1 MGLLAWEGGWRIL
14 KMRDEPTQNPH
25 ELPRERLDGM
35 RGGKGKEGAT
45 RTRGEARSKPGRAGN
60 MGPVTANTAYGIVL
74 LHEHCHRTVL
84 AWSFLLENMQNQHIG
99 KNAWETCGALD
110 CGCCIWEYA
119 FQRMGEKQ

>member
-14 KMRDEPTQNPH
+14 KMRDEPTQTPH

-60 MGPVTANTAYGIVL
+60 IGMTPGSIPKSIK
-74 LHEHCHRTVL
+74 CTV
-84 AWSFLLENMQNQHIG
+84 
-99 KNAWETCGALD
+99 
-110 CGCCIWEYA
+110 
-119 FQRMGEKQ
+119 RR